1 MRELERYGGLV
12 KMMNPAFHNARQE
25 GVLRHGRSVVVVV
38 VVVVVV
44 AAVGGGIFA
53 GVVVAVLLLEIHVL
67 YTRRESRSSQ
77 SEARCN
83 RRSLL
88 ISSA

>member
-1 MRELERYGGLV
+1 
-12 KMMNPAFHNARQE
+12 MMNPAFHNARQE
-25 GVLRHGRSVVVVV
+25 GVLRHGRSVVV